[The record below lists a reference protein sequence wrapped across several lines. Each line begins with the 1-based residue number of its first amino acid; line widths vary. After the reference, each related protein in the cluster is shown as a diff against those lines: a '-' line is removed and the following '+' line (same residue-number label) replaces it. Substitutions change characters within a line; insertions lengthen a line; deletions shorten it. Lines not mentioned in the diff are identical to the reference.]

1 MCRQGGLDGGECEGW
16 VYNMIVRRT
25 LYDVYFRDSGTNK
38 NTGRR
43 LLSLFVFLSNYA
55 FNHGINLAVTMVI
68 LEDLMQL

>member
-1 MCRQGGLDGGECEGW
+1 MYILEG
-16 VYNMIVRRT
+16 
-25 LYDVYFRDSGTNK
+25 DSGTNK

-55 FNHGINLAVTMVI
+55 FNRGINLAVTMVI